1 MKIALASLALAALM
15 APATAEPQS
24 SAPAHPV
31 PVEATA
37 DAPPSVNG
45 KTLKFQYGRRAAVR
59 CRELLPSGT
68 PTPWGGLQRPPGVFE
83 SWDGW
88 YGLVGGAAYEYT
100 FSARNTCTITEPGN
114 PPTRVSAT
122 YFKTAK
128 GEATVQ
134 VVKQAPDGGGQAEY
148 RLTFTTPTS
157 GVATCRIRE
166 MSRETEMVNIHFTLE

>member
-1 MKIALASLALAALM
+1 MKKALITLMLAALVI
-15 APATAEPQS
+15 PAAAEPQGG
-24 SAPAHPV
+24 APAHPE
-31 PVEATA
+31 PVEAKA
-37 DAPPSVNG
+37 DAPSSVNG
-45 KTLKFQYGRRAAVR
+45 KTLKFQYGRRAGVR

-68 PTPWGGLQRPPGVFE
+68 PTPWGGLQRPTGVFE

-134 VVKQAPDGGGQAEY
+134 VVKQSADGGGQAEY
-148 RLTFTTPTS
+148 RLTFLTPTS
-157 GVATCRIRE
+157 GIATCRIRE
-166 MSRETEMVNIHFTLE
+166 MSRETEMVNIRFTLE